1 MHKTMNLQ
9 PYTVQQLIEAE
20 RLAIKYT
27 PWFALILAREY
38 NKRLNIAHVI
48 DGI

>member
-1 MHKTMNLQ
+1 MNLQ

-27 PWFALILAREY
+27 PKLALMLAKEY
-38 NKRLNIAHVI
+38 NRRLNA
-48 DGI
+48 GK